1 MTCSSD
7 PLDDSCVGMEC
18 KCSALNEARTCTM
31 FSVRNSTRQRPPVF
45 EQFQARTSQWD
56 GSLAQSAW
64 QLTLL
69 VETMWVV
76 MSFHGE
82 DSFSLTAQ
90 DQITRQGFRT
100 ETANVMNRGAVFP
113 PTSGRQAA
121 EANGKKTDLVDSI
134 PRCYQSNTIFRV
146 DSESAIQSARPSQAG
161 VISRGHAEAHA
172 QIRSSRALGDEQPC
186 ETTREILAK
195 AKADF
200 KQGNAGLQKALSIL
214 KEHNRR
220 RWEECRLE
228 GRGQRLAP
236 GDCRDAF

>member
-45 EQFQARTSQWD
+45 EQCQARTSQWD

-69 VETMWVV
+69 VKTMWVV

-90 DQITRQGFRT
+90 DQITRQGVPDGNSQRD
-100 ETANVMNRGAVFP
+100 ESRRGVSPDIWKTGSQGQWKEDRF
-113 PTSGRQAA
+113 GRQHPKVLS
-121 EANGKKTDLVDSI
+121 EQDDL
-134 PRCYQSNTIFRV
+134 PHR
-146 DSESAIQSARPSQAG
+146 
-161 VISRGHAEAHA
+161 
-172 QIRSSRALGDEQPC
+172 
-186 ETTREILAK
+186 
-195 AKADF
+195 
-200 KQGNAGLQKALSIL
+200 
-214 KEHNRR
+214 
-220 RWEECRLE
+220 
-228 GRGQRLAP
+228 
-236 GDCRDAF
+236 